1 MLSFKEISKY
11 FSSKENQF
19 PQLVLKEYLQYKIL
33 DIVFSSKY
41 GDKLVFM
48 GGTAIRL
55 VYGNDRF
62 SEDLDL
68 DNTGLS
74 KKDFDNLVSII
85 QRELKADGIEVEVR
99 NTFKDVYH
107 CYMKFP
113 RILFGNKL
121 SPLKDEKI
129 LIRLDSFYTKE
140 VQTVQPF
147 ALSRAD
153 IFSEIR
159 VYPASIIL
167 SQKIEALFKRKRSK
181 GRDIY
186 DIVYLFGF
194 TKPEYSLLKKS
205 IKIDN
210 EPTLF
215 EKMRE
220 LFTERELN
228 TLAKDVEPFLLNSK
242 KVAQVKKFR
251 LWIESFRK

>member
-1 MLSFKEISKY
+1 MLAFKEISKY
-11 FSSKENQF
+11 FSFKENKF

-33 DIVFSSKY
+33 DIIFSSKY

-74 KKDFDNLVSII
+74 KKDFDDLVSII
-85 QRELKADGIEVEVR
+85 QRELKADGIEVEMR

-129 LIRLDSFYTKE
+129 LIRLDSFHTKE
-140 VQTVQPF
+140 VQNIRPF
-147 ALSRAD
+147 ALTKAD

-159 VYPASIIL
+159 VYPAPIIL
-167 SQKIEALFKRKRSK
+167 AQKIDALFNRKRSK

-186 DIVYLFGF
+186 DVIYLFGF
-194 TKPEYSLLKKS
+194 TQPDYTYLQKKLG
-205 IKIDN
+205 IKN
-210 EPTLF
+210 KQTLF
-215 EKMRE
+215 DTMSSLYSEKE
-220 LFTERELN
+220 LEI
-228 TLAKDVEPFLLNSK
+228 LAKDVEPFLLDSK
-242 KVAQVKKFR
+242 KVAQIKKFH
-251 LWIESFRK
+251 LWIESLQK